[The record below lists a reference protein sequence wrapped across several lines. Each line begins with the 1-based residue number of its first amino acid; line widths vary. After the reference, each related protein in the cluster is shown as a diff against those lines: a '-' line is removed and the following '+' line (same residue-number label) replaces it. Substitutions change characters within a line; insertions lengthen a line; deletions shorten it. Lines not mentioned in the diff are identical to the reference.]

1 MPTAADHPQPDPH
14 EEGFAF
20 VVMLAK
26 LGAEAAGRLDDAPV
40 CRPLNAA

>member
-1 MPTAADHPQPDPH
+1 MPSAADPAYADPR

-20 VVMLAK
+20 VVLLAK
-26 LGAEAAGRLDDAPV
+26 LGAEAAERLGEAPV